1 MSHRLLAAVAVA
13 GGLAAS
19 APAALAQDE
28 SMKLARPDVTPAMH
42 DVAVADLVWDDLEV
56 PGFLPGM
63 KIALIHGDP
72 SVADEPFTFRVAF
85 PDGYKSPPHWH
96 PRAENVTVLEG
107 TVLLAMGKKFD
118 DSKLKSYA
126 PGDYLFIAAE
136 NAHYGL
142 MKGRTVVQAHGI
154 GPFEIIVVEG
164 QGMSP

>member
-13 GGLAAS
+13 AGLAAS

-72 SVADEPFTFRVAF
+72 SVADEQYTARPKAWGTLSLSLESGEQRVVSA
-85 PDGYKSPPHWH
+85 
-96 PRAENVTVLEG
+96 
-107 TVLLAMGKKFD
+107 
-118 DSKLKSYA
+118 
-126 PGDYLFIAAE
+126 
-136 NAHYGL
+136 
-142 MKGRTVVQAHGI
+142 
-154 GPFEIIVVEG
+154 
-164 QGMSP
+164 